1 MFHKLSLNI
10 KNIQIYLK
18 IPMVAISRTLIIFM
32 YSSSSMLSIEKIMHY
47 LFKIFCTKQS
57 PKILFGLMLDEEVID
72 MEKELNNFWNEEY
85 PYIVA
90 LKISPLLSLIYVY
103 HYRKYPSELHIM
115 LNKNVEL
122 PHDLSFIFHVIK
134 NSKIISE
141 IIDLKGGIFFNREL
155 NRKLYKFFKIKTNL

>member
-57 PKILFGLMLDEEVID
+57 PKILFVLMLDEEVID

-115 LNKNVEL
+115 LNK
-122 PHDLSFIFHVIK
+122 
-134 NSKIISE
+134 
-141 IIDLKGGIFFNREL
+141 L
-155 NRKLYKFFKIKTNL
+155 NYLMTYRSYFT